1 MSDLIARLR
10 DRSGFVE
17 RGPMALMQHCE
28 EAAAE
33 LERLTAENAALR
45 AERDAASGA
54 FAVLLNYAQDS
65 DDSCYGTLGTQ
76 LVREIIAQT
85 GFRIDSARAKESGN
99 G

>member
-1 MSDLIARLR
+1 MSDLIPWLQNRAEDFRETWPTWA
-10 DRSGFVE
+10 DK
-17 RGPMALMQHCE
+17 MD

-33 LERLTAENAALR
+33 LERLR

-85 GFRIDSARAKESGN
+85 GFRIDSARAKESGD